1 MGKHSLRTA
10 LKADLDKMA
19 KKAGG
24 SHLTIES
31 RKYFSHTFSAYII
44 KKGYVICSVHQIKPK
59 HVTNYLEH
67 CRSSGYTARTIQN
80 HITHLRTILREA
92 GREQFVREQLS
103 SEKLGLEK
111 SCRDG
116 TKYAMSDR
124 KYEDAVAVA
133 TARDKGVAAGLML
146 CRELGL
152 RGQEA
157 VMSGR
162 HLNSWQA
169 ALEGRSSLPVIISS
183 GTKGGRIRELPVSLI
198 PDKQAA
204 LEAVKFAQTVTAER
218 GGNLIDKPTLEQAVN
233 RWDNETRAIGLKGEN
248 SPHAL
253 RYAFAVEAI
262 QGFQAKGL
270 TEKQAYALTS
280 CLLGHGEGRG
290 RWVRQVYSRTAPE
303 EAETA
308 LE

>member
-1 MGKHSLRTA
+1 MGKQSLRTA
-10 LKADLDKMA
+10 LKADLEKKA
-19 KKAGG
+19 KSAGG

-31 RKYFSHTFSAYII
+31 RKAFCHTFSAYLI
-44 KKGYVICSVHQIKPK
+44 KHGYVICSVHQIKSK
-59 HVTNYLEH
+59 HVTSYLDH
-67 CRSSGYTARTIQN
+67 CNKSEYNARTIQN

-103 SEKLGLEK
+103 SKQLGLAK

-116 TKYAMSDR
+116 TKYAMSNR
-124 KYEDAVAVA
+124 KYEDSVAVA
-133 TARDKGVAAGLML
+133 MARDKGVAAGLML

-157 VMSGR
+157 VMSGP
-162 HLNSWQA
+162 HLNSWRA
-169 ALEGRSSLPVIISS
+169 SLEGRTALPVIISS
-183 GTKGGRIRELPVSLI
+183 GTKGGRIRELPASLI

-204 LEAVKFAQTVTAER
+204 LEAIKFAQSIAAER
-218 GGNLIDKPTLEQAVN
+218 DGNLIDKPTLEQAVN

-248 SPHAL
+248 SAHSL

-262 QGFQAKGL
+262 EKMKEQGL
-270 TEKQAYALTS
+270 SEKQAYALTS

-290 RWVRQVYSRTAPE
+290 RWVRQVYSRTEP
-303 EAETA
+303 AETA
-308 LE
+308 MD

>member
-1 MGKHSLRTA
+1 MGKHSPRTA
-10 LKADLDKMA
+10 LKANLHSLA
-19 KKAGG
+19 KKASGA
-24 SHLTIES
+24 HLTIES
-31 RKYFSHTFSAYII
+31 RSAGMNTFAAHLKEQGYTISSA
-44 KKGYVICSVHQIKPK
+44 HQIKLK
-59 HVTNYLEH
+59 HVTSYIDY
-67 CRSSGYTARTIQN
+67 CRKSGDSPRTIQN
-80 HITHLRTILREA
+80 KVTHLRTTLREA

-103 SEKLGLEK
+103 SKQLGLEK

-124 KYEDAVAVA
+124 MYEDAVAVA
-133 TARDKGVAAGLML
+133 MARDKGVAAGLML
-146 CRELGL
+146 GRELGL
-152 RGQEA
+152 RGQEV
-157 VMSGR
+157 VMSGP
-162 HLNSWQA
+162 HLNSWRA
-169 ALEGRSSLPVIISS
+169 ALEGRTPLPVIISS

-204 LEAVKFAQTVTAER
+204 LEAVKFAQAVAAER
-218 GGNLIDKPTLEQAVN
+218 GGKLIDKPTLEQAVD
-233 RWDNETRAIGLKGEN
+233 RWDNETRAIGLVGKN

-262 QGFQAKGL
+262 QGLQAKGL